1 MGSGGEGKIL
11 QPCLSSLKASWK
23 SSSGQVWST
32 FSAPGISFSQLL
44 PFHCKQSNV
53 RKGMVVFFF
62 FPICSLQCWTVIY
75 FWPCV
80 LTKLIQEC
88 TAKKVTFPAVIFI
101 TSVNNMSKNF
111 PSLKLYFWP
120 THIVCNVSSILFCS
134 LKVTLLKYSAFKVGS
149 SPSQD
154 VLLKCLSLKD
164 FSFRPPEVFLSVC
177 MHEKHSQPDC
187 RTVFMQIAYKR
198 WNVHLC
204 PKGLISGSFQV
215 ASHLHFSQRDVCRAG
230 GLRPCNSHGS
240 SHT

>member
-1 MGSGGEGKIL
+1 M
-11 QPCLSSLKASWK
+11 LSTLNAQWVQEEKEK
-23 SSSGQVWST
+23 SCSHVCQVWRQVE
-32 FSAPGISFSQLL
+32 SQAQVKSEVPSVPLEF
-44 PFHCKQSNV
+44 PSHSCCHFTASNLMWG
-53 RKGMVVFFF
+53 KAWLFFFF

-149 SPSQD
+149 SPS
-154 VLLKCLSLKD
+154 
-164 FSFRPPEVFLSVC
+164 
-177 MHEKHSQPDC
+177 
-187 RTVFMQIAYKR
+187 
-198 WNVHLC
+198 
-204 PKGLISGSFQV
+204 
-215 ASHLHFSQRDVCRAG
+215 
-230 GLRPCNSHGS
+230 
-240 SHT
+240 